1 MYTIILQNIIKRPS
15 NLLICIYFFTYHQE
29 WKCVNSFYVRARIQ
43 KKNSDGYVS
52 EVSIISVSRL
62 YISGR
67 FNSH

>member
-1 MYTIILQNIIKRPS
+1 MYTIIPQNIKRPS
-15 NLLICIYFFTYHQE
+15 NLSICIYFFTYHQE

-62 YISGR
+62 HFSDR